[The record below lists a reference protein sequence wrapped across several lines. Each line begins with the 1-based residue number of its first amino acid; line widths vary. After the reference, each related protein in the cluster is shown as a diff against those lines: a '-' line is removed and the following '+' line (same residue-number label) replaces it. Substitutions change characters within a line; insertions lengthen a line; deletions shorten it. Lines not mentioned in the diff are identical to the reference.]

1 MANNS
6 LIKQSVDLG
15 NSWTSVLAMEDESYF
30 PTISEAMFPIIFVF
44 YILKDGSDYH
54 IRLIKSLDSGNSWS
68 SPVTKISDVLFGSL
82 GLTESLTGF
91 IFLSYWKKSGTD
103 KHWSQ
108 KFGIDGNTIGSP
120 VEIT

>member
-1 MANNS
+1 MPNNS

-15 NSWTSVLAMEDESYF
+15 NSWTSVLAMEDDSYY
-30 PTISEAMFPIIFVF
+30 PVLTEAMFPLIFVF

-82 GLTESLTGF
+82 GLDESLSGF
-91 IFLSYWKKSGTD
+91 LALTYWKTDITD
-103 KHWSQ
+103 KQFLQ
-108 KFGIDGNTIGSP
+108 KFGIDGNIIGSA
-120 VEIT
+120 VAI

>member
-1 MANNS
+1 MPNNS

-15 NSWTSVLAMEDESYF
+15 NSWTSVLAMEDDSYY
-30 PTISEAMFPIIFVF
+30 PVLTEAMFPIIFVF

-54 IRLIKSLDSGNSWS
+54 IRLIKSLDSGANWS
-68 SPVTKISDVLFGSL
+68 SPVTKISDVVFGSL
-82 GLTESLTGF
+82 GLVESLTGF

-108 KFGIDGNTIGSP
+108 KFDISGTAIGSP